1 MAEQVNYDR
10 LADGPVITVPTIT
23 LEGDA
28 NSRANIRIGRSQ
40 AGSGTICLRKRRR
53 PLRKLSSISTTI
65 DRR

>member
-1 MAEQVNYDR
+1 MAEQVNHDR

-28 NSRANIRIGRSQ
+28 NSRANIRTGRSQ
-40 AGSGTICLRKRRR
+40 AGLATICLRKRCR
-53 PLRKLSSISTTI
+53 PLRKLSSMSTAI